1 MSIYPTLASFGPGE
15 MLPLML
21 MMLGMLL
28 SGLVLFWWLL
38 GLALKY
44 WGSPKGVR
52 VFAWLVSIL
61 GLLVLLGIDDDWSL
75 MVGTPLWLTASVRSW
90 LIYRRLKREA

>member
-1 MSIYPTLASFGPGE
+1 MSNYPTLASFGPGE

-38 GLALKY
+38 GVALKY
-44 WGSPKGVR
+44 WESPKGVL

-90 LIYRRLKREA
+90 QIHNRLNREA

>member
-1 MSIYPTLASFGPGE
+1 MSTVPTLASFGSGE

-28 SGLVLFWWLL
+28 SGMVLLWFLL

-44 WGSPKGVR
+44 GGSPKGVR
-52 VFAWLVSIL
+52 VFAYLVSIL

-75 MVGTPLWLTASVRSW
+75 MVGSLFWLTASVRSW
-90 LIYRRLKREA
+90 LIYRRLNRDA

>member
-1 MSIYPTLASFGPGE
+1 MSTVPTLASFGSGE
-15 MLPLML
+15 MLPLLL

-28 SGLVLFWWLL
+28 SGMVLLWFLL

-52 VFAWLVSIL
+52 VFAYLVSIL